1 MDPSR
6 ELNFPKGLAAPARR
20 ALANQGIH
28 SLLQLTKYSEEE
40 LLELHGIGKNAIR
53 ILRAALK
60 DIGKDLKL
68 SS

>member
-6 ELNFPKGLAAPARR
+6 ELNFSKGLAAPARR

-53 ILRAALK
+53 VLRAALK

>member
-1 MDPSR
+1 M
-6 ELNFPKGLAAPARR
+6 
-20 ALANQGIH
+20 ANQGIH

-53 ILRAALK
+53 VLRAALK